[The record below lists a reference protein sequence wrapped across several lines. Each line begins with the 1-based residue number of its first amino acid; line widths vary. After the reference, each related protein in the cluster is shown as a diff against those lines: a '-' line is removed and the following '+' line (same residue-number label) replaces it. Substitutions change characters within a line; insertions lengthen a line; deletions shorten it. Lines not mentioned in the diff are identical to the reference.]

1 MSYLNWKTW
10 ALTALL
16 APTATF
22 AQVCTPR
29 TPDSSCIVIKNADTG
44 AEIATAYDSGVEIPL
59 DKDNYPTRISV
70 AYNSTYIESSFD
82 YGQYNNAQLS
92 CLGEQNTGTPLWVK
106 KINRSFATFDISD
119 CRTAIIIDVNTF
131 KITSNGIINDQP
143 AAARMTNIGSSLKPT
158 PTPTTTATTATPVVT
173 SAPIATPPA
182 PVPAPAPALTYLTF
196 DGYCDEIQFQQIPGS
211 STFYGTNSPN
221 SCEAGALMFG
231 YVLTGSDN
239 KIHVT
244 LSGGYADAAGNVNAL
259 KAVDLELVKADQTD
273 ISGNFSAF
281 GVARDAGNRSATQ
294 ITGQLNGT
302 WKLDTTSRGSKTF
315 ATRSAVKPQKSIFS
329 GM

>member
-1 MSYLNWKTW
+1 MVIK
-10 ALTALL
+10 TAL
-16 APTATF
+16 
-22 AQVCTPR
+22 
-29 TPDSSCIVIKNADTG
+29 
-44 AEIATAYDSGVEIPL
+44 PL
-59 DKDNYPTRISV
+59 HKIILFFFDKTNYPNRIAV
-70 AYNSTYIESSFD
+70 AYNRTSPLKNNEYSQIDIHCSDRGLGGDKWSKSLTISNSF
-82 YGQYNNAQLS
+82 S
-92 CLGEQNTGTPLWVK
+92 
-106 KINRSFATFDISD
+106 IFDTSNCNQISALVLISD
-119 CRTAIIIDVNTF
+119 STISGNDVSHMIYEKSAYATLLIQNSVATAA
-131 KITSNGIINDQP
+131 S
-143 AAARMTNIGSSLKPT
+143 PT
-158 PTPTTTATTATPVVT
+158 PAPVATPT
-173 SAPIATPPA
+173 A

-281 GVARDAGNRSATQ
+281 GIARDAGNRSATQ

>member
-44 AEIATAYDSGVEIPL
+44 AEIVTAYDSQQCNQQTVNCISPTNKGIIQVSNWPSNISIAYNGVGENFHL
-59 DKDNYPTRISV
+59 TGFDSLGTQFNPTLRKEKNVFTVVNISNWENLV
-70 AYNSTYIESSFD
+70 AYAYVGSNSGSSFL
-82 YGQYNNAQLS
+82 YNFSKSVGVSMQKVVA
-92 CLGEQNTGTPLWVK
+92 PP
-106 KINRSFATFDISD
+106 AT
-119 CRTAIIIDVNTF
+119 
-131 KITSNGIINDQP
+131 
-143 AAARMTNIGSSLKPT
+143 
-158 PTPTTTATTATPVVT
+158 
-173 SAPIATPPA
+173 PA

-281 GVARDAGNRSATQ
+281 GIARDAGNRSATQ

>member
-22 AQVCTPR
+22 AQVCTPL
-29 TPDSSCIVIKNADTG
+29 TPDSSCVVIKNADTG
-44 AEIATAYDSGVEIPL
+44 AEIVTAYDSQSCITPDGNKNCIRFPEKNSIL
-59 DKDNYPTRISV
+59 FDKTNFPNRISV
-70 AYNSTYIESSFD
+70 AYNRISPLKSNENLSAHISCFNNTTTNSWNQPFNSSF
-82 YGQYNNAQLS
+82 S
-92 CLGEQNTGTPLWVK
+92 V
-106 KINRSFATFDISD
+106 FDISNCD
-119 CRTAIIIDVNTF
+119 GITAYVIIDDFSISGNDVSHMIYDKSVGVGLN
-131 KITSNGIINDQP
+131 KLINSTVTP
-143 AAARMTNIGSSLKPT
+143 NPT
-158 PTPTTTATTATPVVT
+158 
-173 SAPIATPPA
+173 A

-281 GVARDAGNRSATQ
+281 GIARDAGNRSATQ